1 MPRPEHEMKTSAE
14 WCKNILELYIEGGAM
29 EYEGE
34 GVTQI
39 AHAAQCGALA
49 RAAAVHPELEL
60 AAWLHDIGHLL
71 AGLPGTPT
79 LQGIDDQHETRGAA
93 FLSEAFGLQVAEPVR
108 LHVAAK
114 RYLVATDPRYYDTL
128 SADSRRSLRLQGGPM
143 LPTEQESFEK
153 HPYWREALRLRSWDE
168 AAKLAQSGAEALARL
183 EQVLLNVCARRK
195 PGA

>member
-1 MPRPEHEMKTSAE
+1 MKTSAE
-14 WCKNILELYIEGGAM
+14 WCKSILELYIERGAM

-49 RAAAVHPELEL
+49 RAAGAHPELEL

-79 LQGIDDQHETRGAA
+79 LEGIDDHHESRGAA
-93 FLSEAFGLQVAEPVR
+93 FLNEAFGPEVGGPVG

-114 RYLVATDPRYYDTL
+114 RYLVAVNSGYYDRL
-128 SADSRRSLRLQGGPM
+128 SADSRRSLQLQGGPM
-143 LPTEQESFEK
+143 SLMEQATFRK
-153 HPYWREALRLRSWDE
+153 HPYARDALRVRTWDE
-168 AAKLAQSGAEALARL
+168 AAKIPQCDPDALVRL
-183 EQVLLNVCARRK
+183 ERVLLDVCARRK
-195 PGA
+195 SAEKR